1 VKIVILHEK
10 VYEFLISK
18 GIECCLCQEKNEIVI
33 RATIE
38 ELVVEFTMRFPL
50 YYPYEF
56 PQIYLFQELDFKVP
70 HRYIDKQLCLVDTN
84 EETAIPEQYLEIA
97 EMLINRAIKLIKT
110 SMSENNL
117 LEYNKEVITYWNTK
131 SEIYVSLI
139 ECKNDLSHYLW
150 GYEFIDDFFIV
161 AETIE
166 KIKEYTYRRH
176 KIEIDMSKV
185 HQVLYIKAGVALLSL
200 IKKMKDI
207 KTWLIKPTDITIY
220 YEYMRLKKGYK
231 YIIFN
236 INNLE
241 GECIFG
247 IRVGELFSNG
257 IKITK
262 KNIAGVIS
270 ANSGRGFT
278 KIEIIDL
285 RMKRLFT
292 RGGDGM
298 ACFDKNCLF
307 VGAGSVGSY
316 LLKAAIE
323 IGITDN
329 LTIIDNDMLTPENI
343 GRHLCGNNYTLSDSK
358 ADAVREALMDKY
370 PALECVAMN
379 KNIFEYILHD
389 EDFFRTFD
397 IVFVAVGN
405 TVIEKKV
412 IELSHKKKIRQCVI
426 LWVEPYLIA
435 GHALVLNDEINDV
448 TYNNIF
454 DENGNFILRVLNNG
468 KQYLK
473 SEAGCQ
479 SAFAPYSGFEVQK
492 FILDFVDCYFRDI
505 YSKKVR
511 GNYSYTWL
519 GKMKWARQNGLDI
532 LPRWKSKDD
541 RYSEMKRID
550 REYGVS
556 N

>member
-1 VKIVILHEK
+1 MKIAILHKK
-10 VYEFLISK
+10 VYEYLISK
-18 GIECCLCQEKNEIVI
+18 GIDCCYCEEKNEIVI
-33 RATIE
+33 RPTIE
-38 ELVVEFTMRFPL
+38 ELEIELIMRFPL

-56 PQIYLFQELDFKVP
+56 PQIYLFQEIDFKVP
-70 HRYIDKQLCLVDTN
+70 HRYTNKQLCLVDTN
-84 EETAIPEQYLEIA
+84 EESAIPEQYLEIA
-97 EMLINRAIKLIKT
+97 EMLINRAINLIRT
-110 SMSENNL
+110 SMTENNL
-117 LEYNKEVITYWNTK
+117 LEYNKEAITYWNTK
-131 SEIYVSLI
+131 TEIYITLI
-139 ECKNDLSHYLW
+139 ECNNDLSHYVW
-150 GYEFIDDFFIV
+150 GYEFVDNFLIV

-166 KIKEYTYRRH
+166 KIKDYIYRRH
-176 KIEIDMSKV
+176 KIEIDISNA
-185 HQVLYIKAGVALLSL
+185 HQVLYIKAGVALLTL

-207 KTWLIKPTDITIY
+207 NTWLIKPADISIY

-231 YIIFN
+231 YLLFN
-236 INNLE
+236 IDNLD
-241 GECIFG
+241 GECVFG
-247 IRVGELFSNG
+247 IRIGELFSNG

-262 KNIAGVIS
+262 KNIAGILR

-278 KIEIIDL
+278 KMEIIDL

-298 ACFDKNCLF
+298 ACFDKKCLF

-316 LLKAAIE
+316 LIKATIE

-329 LTIIDNDMLTPENI
+329 LTIVDNDVLTPENI

-370 PALECVAMN
+370 PALECIAMN
-379 KNIFEYILHD
+379 KNILEHIIND
-389 EDFFRTFD
+389 EEFFKSFD

-405 TVIEKKV
+405 TVIEKKI
-412 IELSHKKKIRQCVI
+412 IELYYNKIIEQCVI

-435 GHALVLNDEINDV
+435 GHALVLNDEMNDV

-454 DENGNFILRVLNNG
+454 DENGNFNLRILNNG
-468 KQYLK
+468 RQYLK

-492 FILDFVDCYFRDI
+492 FVLDFVDCYYREI
-505 YSKKVR
+505 YSKKVE

-519 GKMKWARQNGLDI
+519 GKMKWARQNGFDI

-550 REYGVS
+550 RE
-556 N
+556 